1 MSELVEQARPTHSWL
16 ADDGHELPVACTRGF
31 QGRAECFELHLAP
44 HEAGEASR
52 GSRLQAGPVGLTAV
66 SSHTSTGRA
75 NRLTRTGP
83 SALACTDPSA
93 NRRVSP
99 MIRSGRARAGDQ

>member
-1 MSELVEQARPTHSWL
+1 MSELVEQVRHTHSRL
-16 ADDGHELPVACTRGF
+16 ADDGHELPVAYTRTF
-31 QGRAECFELHLAP
+31 QGRAECFELLLAP

-66 SSHTSTGRA
+66 SSNTSAGRA
-75 NRLTRTGP
+75 NPLTRTGLR
-83 SALACTDPSA
+83 ALAYTDPSA

-99 MIRSGRARAGDQ
+99 